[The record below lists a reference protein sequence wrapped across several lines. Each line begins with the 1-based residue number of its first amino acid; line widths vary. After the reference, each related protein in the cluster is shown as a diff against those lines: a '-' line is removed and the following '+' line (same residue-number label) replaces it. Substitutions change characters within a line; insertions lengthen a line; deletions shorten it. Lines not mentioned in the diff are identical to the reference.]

1 MGESAGLRAPTSKP
15 RNISIAVAD
24 LLVGRRNRSTRGK
37 MMTTAAAT
45 PLQVKGGAFLIE
57 DRSPNEIFTAED
69 LNEEHL
75 AIARTVDQFWTN
87 DVEPHL
93 EAIRQQTPGVALN
106 VLRKAAELGLAAIPI
121 PERFGG
127 MEMDLPSVMIAG
139 EHLAR
144 DASYGSWHSS
154 HTGIGTLPILFFG
167 NEDQKRKYLPK
178 LAKVELLAAYAL
190 TEPLAGSDALAVRT
204 RADLSADG
212 KYYVLNGQK
221 MWITNGGAADLFTV
235 FAKVG
240 GEKFTAFLVERSFP
254 GVTSGAEEHKMGIKG
269 SSTTAVYFDNVQVPV
284 ENVLGE
290 IGRGH
295 IIAFNILNIG
305 RLKLG
310 PGAVGG
316 AKNVLAICLK
326 YAKERKAFGSAIAE
340 FGAIQHKL
348 AEMAIRTFAV
358 ESMVWRVVGLI
369 ESQLAQSAHDKHADS
384 HTELKAVE
392 EYAAECS
399 MIKVYASEML
409 DYVVDEG
416 VQIHG
421 GYGYHQDY
429 AVERAY
435 RDSRINRI
443 FEGTNEINRLLITG
457 MLLKR
462 AARGQLALIPAVQA
476 VLHETVKETT
486 GSASAD
492 EEARLVRS
500 TKKIALFTIGIAYQ
514 RHGAELEK
522 QQEVVMNISD
532 IAMEVLA
539 MESSLL
545 RSRKLAASGAGT
557 NAADMC
563 AVFLHEGLD
572 RVEVSARNVIGAC
585 SADTTLRENMASL
598 RGFANYDPLDAIT
611 LRRNIAGRL
620 LAAGCYTV

>member
-1 MGESAGLRAPTSKP
+1 
-15 RNISIAVAD
+15 
-24 LLVGRRNRSTRGK
+24 
-37 MMTTAAAT
+37 MTTAAAT

-93 EAIRQQTPGVALN
+93 EAIRQQTPGVALR

-121 PERFGG
+121 PEKFGG

-154 HTGIGTLPILFFG
+154 HTGIGTLPVLFFG
-167 NEDQKRKYLPK
+167 TEEQKRRYLPQ

-240 GEKFTAFLVERSFP
+240 GEKFTAFLVERGFP

-269 SSTTAVYFDNVQVPV
+269 SSTTAVYFDNVRVPD
-284 ENVLGE
+284 ENLLGE

-369 ESQLAQSAHDKHADS
+369 ESQLAQSAHDKDKHADS
-384 HTELKAVE
+384 QTELKAVE

-476 VLHETVKETT
+476 VLNETMKDTT
-486 GSASAD
+486 GSAGAD

-500 TKKIALFTIGIAYQ
+500 AKKIALFMIGIAY
-514 RHGAELEK
+514 HKYGSELEK
-522 QQEVVMNISD
+522 QQETVMNISD
-532 IAMEVLA
+532 IVMEVFA

-545 RSRKLAASGAGT
+545 RSRRLAASGKGA

-563 AVFLHEGLD
+563 AVFLREAMD

-585 SADTTLRENMASL
+585 SAGHALRENMATLS
-598 RGFANYDPLDAIT
+598 GFANYDPLDGVA

-620 LAAGCYTV
+620 LAAARYTV

>member
-1 MGESAGLRAPTSKP
+1 MT
-15 RNISIAVAD
+15 IAT
-24 LLVGRRNRSTRGK
+24 G
-37 MMTTAAAT
+37 T

-75 AIARTVDQFWTN
+75 AIARTVDEFWTN

-93 EAIRQQTPGVALN
+93 EAIRQQKPGVALN
-106 VLRKAAELGLAAIPI
+106 VLRKSAELGLTAIAI
-121 PERFGG
+121 PERFDG
-127 MEMDLPSVMIAG
+127 MAMDLPSVMIAG
-139 EHLAR
+139 EHMAK
-144 DASYGSWHSS
+144 DTSYGSWYSA
-154 HTGIGTLPILFFG
+154 HTGIGTLPVLFFG
-167 NEDQKRKYLPK
+167 NEEQKRRYLPK

-190 TEPLAGSDALAVRT
+190 TEPLAGSDALAART
-204 RADLSADG
+204 RADISPDG

-240 GEKFTAFLVERSFP
+240 GEKFTAFLVERSFS

-269 SSTTAVYFDNVQVPV
+269 SSTTAVYFDNVRVPV

-369 ESQLAQSAHDKHADS
+369 ESQLAQSAHDKDKHADS
-384 HTELKAVE
+384 QTELKAVE

-476 VLHETVKETT
+476 VLNETVKETT

-500 TKKIALFTIGIAYQ
+500 AKTIALFMIGIAYQ
-514 RHGAELEK
+514 KYAAELEK
-522 QQEVVMNISD
+522 QQEIVMNISD
-532 IAMEVLA
+532 IVMEVFA

-545 RSRKLAASGAGT
+545 RSRKLAVSGKGA
-557 NAADMC
+557 NAANMC
-563 AVFLHEGLD
+563 AVFLREAMD

-585 SADTTLRENMASL
+585 SAGHALRENMATL
-598 RGFANYDPLDAIT
+598 RGFANYDPLDGVA

-620 LAAGCYTV
+620 LAAARYTV

>member
-1 MGESAGLRAPTSKP
+1 MT
-15 RNISIAVAD
+15 
-24 LLVGRRNRSTRGK
+24 
-37 MMTTAAAT
+37 TTAAT
-45 PLQVKGGAFLIE
+45 SLQVKGGAFLIE

-93 EAIRQQTPGVALN
+93 EAIRQQTAGVALS
-106 VLRKAAELGLAAIPI
+106 VLREAAELGLAAIPI
-121 PERFGG
+121 PEKFGG

-154 HTGIGTLPILFFG
+154 HTGIGTLPVLFFG
-167 NEDQKRKYLPK
+167 NEEQKRRYLPK

-269 SSTTAVYFDNVQVPV
+269 SSTTAVYFDNVRVPV

-369 ESQLAQSAHDKHADS
+369 ESQLAQSADDKHADS
-384 HTELKAVE
+384 QTELKAVE

-462 AARGQLALIPAVQA
+462 AARGQLGLIPAVQA
-476 VLHETVKETT
+476 VVGGPGNGATA
-486 GSASAD
+486 SASTDKD
-492 EEARLVRS
+492 EDARLVQS
-500 TKKIALFTIGIAYQ
+500 AKKIALFTIGIAYQ
-514 RHGAELEK
+514 KYGAELEK
-522 QQEVVMNISD
+522 QQEIVMNISD
-532 IAMEVLA
+532 IVMEVFA

-545 RSRKLAASGAGT
+545 RSRKLAASGKGI
-557 NAADMC
+557 NAANMC
-563 AVFLHEGLD
+563 AVFLREAMD
-572 RVEVSARNVIGAC
+572 RVEVSARNVIGPC
-585 SADTTLRENMASL
+585 SAGHGLRENMAIL
-598 RGFANYDPLDAIT
+598 RGFANYDPLDGVA

-620 LAAGCYTV
+620 LAAARYTV